1 MEMAEQILSSRVP
14 CPCCGYPTLNEAAA
28 YDICELCDWEDDG
41 QGEAE
46 ADEVRGGPNGAYS
59 LSEARRNF
67 RKYLVMYA
75 PDRDTRIAPGDS
87 ERAHNAKRVLVD
99 AFDRLKQV
107 TETRGSN
114 LLAEIERQEAVLREE
129 LDQKLRE
136 YKSQDPTAPAA

>member
-1 MEMAEQILSSRVP
+1 MPESDLSSRVE
-14 CPCCGYPTLNEAAA
+14 CPCCGYPTLSEAAA

-46 ADEVRGGPNGAYS
+46 ADDVRGGPNGAYS

-87 ERAHNAKRVLVD
+87 ERARSAKQALVD
-99 AFDRLKQV
+99 AFDRLGEV
-107 TETRGSN
+107 AENRRSN
-114 LLAEIERQEAVLREE
+114 LLAEIDRQEAVLREE
-129 LDQKLRE
+129 LDRKLRDH
-136 YKSQDPTAPAA
+136 KSRDPNAPAA